1 MGAIRGLFSF
11 FTMLRLDIDEVDMQ
25 SMNENFHLV
34 PLIGLFYGLILGVGI
49 FILQQ
54 FVEQLLAVATVFFL
68 IQILNRFLHLDGLM
82 DVGDGL
88 TVSGT
93 REDHLRALKDTRIGA
108 GGVAFAFLVTL
119 ISFSGLAT
127 IPNIWVPFIP
137 LVVEIFSRN
146 AMLAAA
152 AFGNPG
158 TGMAGES
165 VRSTG
170 LVSLIK
176 SIVIS
181 LTLAI
186 SFSASLWYIFEYY
199 GLSVPD
205 FYISA
210 IALTLILIGSIV
222 IGWFMAN
229 TAHKNFGIVNGDVL
243 GATNEIA
250 RALLLVLIL
259 AVV

>member
-1 MGAIRGLFSF
+1 MGAVRGLFSF
-11 FTMLRLDIDEVDMQ
+11 FTMLRLDINEADMQ
-25 SMNENFHLV
+25 RMNEKFHLV
-34 PLIGLFYGLILGVGI
+34 PLIGLFYGLILGIGI

-54 FVEQLLAVATVFFL
+54 FIETILAVATVFFL
-68 IQILNRFLHLDGLM
+68 IQIINRFLHLDGLM

-108 GGVAFAFLVTL
+108 GGVAFAFLITL

-127 IPNIWVPFIP
+127 IPDLWMPFIP
-137 LVVEIFSRN
+137 LVVEILSRN

-158 TGMAGES
+158 QGMAGES
-165 VRSTG
+165 VRLTG
-170 LVSLIK
+170 MGSLFK
-176 SIVIS
+176 SIILS

-186 SFSASLWYIFEYY
+186 VVSGSIWYTLTQY

-205 FYISA
+205 IEISL
-210 IALTLILIGSIV
+210 IALCLAVIGSIL

-229 TAHKNFGIVNGDVL
+229 VAHRNFGIVNGDML

-250 RALLLVLIL
+250 RAFLLVLIL
-259 AVV
+259 VVV